1 MTATA
6 TTHAIF
12 KWVLQQVH
20 FQTGFTCNLLELY
33 CLAASALYKAGID
46 AVEQLFGK
54 LATCRVC
61 IAFGNYHKHGN
72 ELD

>member
-1 MTATA
+1 MTATG

-20 FQTGFTCNLLELY
+20 FQTGLTCNLLELY
-33 CLAASALYKAGID
+33 CLAASALYNAEID
-46 AVEQLFGK
+46 AVEQFFGK
-54 LATCRVC
+54 LATWWIRL
-61 IAFGNYHKHGN
+61 ALGNCHKHSN